1 MELNVMND
9 YHTDEELEI
18 RIHLLYFSDPCYF
31 SWSLWYSAIFPE
43 KKKRKK
49 VKIQKAKY
57 QPLQKTKEN
66 EIRELCLRI
75 Q

>member
-1 MELNVMND
+1 MND

-18 RIHLLYFSDPCYF
+18 RIIHYIFLDPCYF

-43 KKKRKK
+43 KKKKEESK
-49 VKIQKAKY
+49 NSKAKY

>member
-43 KKKRKK
+43 KKKEESKNSKSKIPTSSENKRKWD
-49 VKIQKAKY
+49 
-57 QPLQKTKEN
+57 
-66 EIRELCLRI
+66 
-75 Q
+75 

>member
-18 RIHLLYFSDPCYF
+18 RIQLLYFSDPCYF

-43 KKKRKK
+43 KKKKEESKNSKSKIPTSSENKRKWD
-49 VKIQKAKY
+49 
-57 QPLQKTKEN
+57 
-66 EIRELCLRI
+66 
-75 Q
+75 

>member
-43 KKKRKK
+43 KKKKEESKNSKSKIPASSENKRKWD
-49 VKIQKAKY
+49 
-57 QPLQKTKEN
+57 
-66 EIRELCLRI
+66 
-75 Q
+75 